1 MIYRLEDGKIM
12 VKLEDGEN
20 VLEKLKIIVKE
31 SGLSSGVILNGVGM
45 LRKVKLGYFDGKGY
59 VVDEF
64 EDPMELVSMQGNI
77 SSDDKGNIIFHI
89 HVGLADRSKSMYGG
103 HLLNGIVN
111 NVNEILIMKL
121 ERVKMRRR
129 LSEKTG
135 LMELFLE

>member
-1 MIYRLEDGKIM
+1 M

-20 VLEKLKIIVKE
+20 VLEQLKVVVKE
-31 SGLSSGVILNGVGM
+31 SGWSSGVILNGVGM

-59 VVDEF
+59 MIDEF

-77 SSDDKGNIIFHI
+77 SSDDKGDIIFHI
-89 HVGLADRSKSMYGG
+89 HVGLADRSKRMYGG
-103 HLLNGIVN
+103 HLLHGIVN

-121 ERVKMRRR
+121 EKVKLRRR

-135 LMELFLE
+135 LMELSLE

>member
-1 MIYRLEDGKIM
+1 MTYRLDDGKIM

-20 VLEKLKIIVKE
+20 VLEKLKVIVKE
-31 SGLSSGVILNGVGM
+31 SGCSSGVILNGVGM
-45 LRKVKLGYFDGKGY
+45 LRKIRLGYFDGKEY
-59 VVDEF
+59 VIDEF

-77 SSDDKGNIIFHI
+77 SLDDKGNIIFHI
-89 HVGLADRSKSMYGG
+89 HVGLADRSKKMYGG
-103 HLLNGIVN
+103 HLLDGIVN

-135 LMELFLE
+135 LMELFLQ

>member
-20 VLEKLKIIVKE
+20 VLEKLKVIVKE
-31 SGLSSGVILNGVGM
+31 SGLSSGVILHGVGM

-64 EDPMELVSMQGNI
+64 EGPMELVSMQGNI
-77 SSDDKGNIIFHI
+77 SSDDKGDIIFHI
-89 HVGLADRSKSMYGG
+89 HVGLADRSKSMHGG

-111 NVNEILIMKL
+111 NVNEILIMKF
-121 ERVKMRRR
+121 ERVKMRR